1 MPPARTP
8 CDREV
13 WFLSPTALW
22 VGHAV
27 AFTGA
32 SIYLDARPKLVCKR
46 WGLAHNP
53 FENLRADPRGHFRV
67 AAAATTSVDGFVVYQ
82 DAEEAREAALV
93 SSAFLIDHEVG
104 QVRDT
109 LFRFGRSI
117 QRELD
122 WRKSVRRAVPRP
134 VPRPVEPPDD
144 DEDDA

>member
-8 CDREV
+8 CDLSV
-13 WFLSPTALW
+13 WFLAPSALW

-27 AFTGA
+27 ARTEA
-32 SIYLDARPKLVCKR
+32 SVYLDARPKLVCKR

-67 AAAATTSVDGFVVYQ
+67 ASAARMSVDGFVVYWNAE
-82 DAEEAREAALV
+82 DARDEALE
-93 SSAFLIDHEVG
+93 SSAFLVSHEAS
-104 QVRDT
+104 QVNDV

-122 WRKSVRRAVPRP
+122 WRKALRRAVPRP
-134 VPRPVEPPDD
+134 LASAD